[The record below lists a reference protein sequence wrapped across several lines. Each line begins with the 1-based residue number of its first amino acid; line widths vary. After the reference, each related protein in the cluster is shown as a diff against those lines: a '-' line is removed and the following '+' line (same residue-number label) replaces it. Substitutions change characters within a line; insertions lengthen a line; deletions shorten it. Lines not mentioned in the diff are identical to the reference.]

1 MYCLLF
7 LPLFVGVLC
16 FVLALVFSN
25 LCPSFAI
32 LLMGQ
37 RELIDL
43 LLLSS
48 WCLVTVSILWL
59 FLTVPWVGLQ
69 CVIVVFPDLTHLL
82 FSVIVLCLF

>member
-1 MYCLLF
+1 M
-7 LPLFVGVLC
+7 GVLC

-25 LCPSFAI
+25 LCPTSFAI

-59 FLTVPWVGLQ
+59 FLTVHWVGLQ
-69 CVIVVFPDLTHLL
+69 CVIVVFPDLTHML
-82 FSVIVLCLF
+82 FSVLVLCLF